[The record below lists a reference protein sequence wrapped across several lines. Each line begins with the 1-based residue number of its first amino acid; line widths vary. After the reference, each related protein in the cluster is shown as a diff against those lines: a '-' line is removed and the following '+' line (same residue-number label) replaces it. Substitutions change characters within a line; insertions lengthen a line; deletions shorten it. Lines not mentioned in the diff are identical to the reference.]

1 MFFTHKNTVSV
12 QFTTFHTKNLIVVIV
27 KKRMVIKF
35 VNNLSERIMTIITTI
50 FNYLPQTCTSEHFEG
65 KKCSYFD
72 LLKDI
77 FKILFAKKETKKS
90 SNTFSN
96 FTINFFYGYYYFF
109 LEDVVL

>member
-77 FKILFAKKETKKS
+77 FKILFAKKETKNHLIHFLILQS
-90 SNTFSN
+90 TF
-96 FTINFFYGYYYFF
+96 FIIF
-109 LEDVVL
+109 